1 MFNHERPSYLG
12 PSSGGPPPP
21 PPVVEPIRQ
30 LKEKPCIGQI
40 LKPWTLTRVHRTPNS
55 GADSDVHNIPFEA
68 PEDGILVISDSAGR
82 CEHFEVY
89 IDNNWIGETS
99 GTGDLDWSTCGPPD
113 ECMEKHGG
121 QHGYFALPKAWPQV
135 EQCFTFM

>member
-1 MFNHERPSYLG
+1 M
-12 PSSGGPPPP
+12 
-21 PPVVEPIRQ
+21 
-30 LKEKPCIGQI
+30 
-40 LKPWTLTRVHRTPNS
+40 
-55 GADSDVHNIPFEA
+55 
-68 PEDGILVISDSAGR
+68 ISDSAGR

-121 QHGYFALPKAWPQV
+121 QHGYFALPKGNYQLGLKWSNVSRLCDSAPSGGANYQFYRG
-135 EQCFTFM
+135 C

>member
-1 MFNHERPSYLG
+1 M
-12 PSSGGPPPP
+12 
-21 PPVVEPIRQ
+21 
-30 LKEKPCIGQI
+30 
-40 LKPWTLTRVHRTPNS
+40 
-55 GADSDVHNIPFEA
+55 
-68 PEDGILVISDSAGR
+68 ISDSAGR

-121 QHGYFALPKAWPQV
+121 QHGYFALPKGKPDTQSQRPVLSIFIESMGSLGTNTWYR
-135 EQCFTFM
+135 